1 MAWSLNIFILYL
13 LLIHLNYTIM
23 KITVTKLKSSLL
35 EVSLNSTEMETIKG
49 GRSRPIKRRV
59 KRIITKSSKI

>member
-1 MAWSLNIFILYL
+1 
-13 LLIHLNYTIM
+13 M